1 MKHMKNRWPSV
12 LEDVPKALG
21 GRTTRGVECNLWGE
35 TSVNGGILMGFHQQK
50 PGHNMGFKQ
59 HKHIYIYIKYY
70 IMLLLYDYMICEY
83 LWELSWFRTNTTRT
97 HR

>member
-35 TSVNGGILMGFHQQK
+35 TNVNGGILMVFTSK
-50 PGHNMGFKQ
+50 NLDTTWDLSNTN
-59 HKHIYIYIKYY
+59 IYIY
-70 IMLLLYDYMICEY
+70 
-83 LWELSWFRTNTTRT
+83 
-97 HR
+97 